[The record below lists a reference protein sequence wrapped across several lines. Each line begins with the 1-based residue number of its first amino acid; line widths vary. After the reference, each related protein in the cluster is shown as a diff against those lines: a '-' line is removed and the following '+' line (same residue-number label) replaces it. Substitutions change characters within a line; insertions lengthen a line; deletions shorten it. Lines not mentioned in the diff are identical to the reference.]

1 MTIEVGLVI
10 ALIGLIVSVYFNIT
24 AANRA
29 ARCENKEDAASL
41 TTVIVK
47 LENIGSDV
55 KEIKTDMSSLQAEM
69 KNVMERLVVVEQS
82 TKSAHKRID
91 EMGGAAR

>member
-24 AANRA
+24 SAGRA
-29 ARCENKEDAASL
+29 ARNENKQDASCL

-55 KEIKTDMSSLQAEM
+55 KEIKTDMSGLQSEM
-69 KNVMERLVVVEQS
+69 KNITERLVVVEES

-91 EMGGAAR
+91 EMGGAVR